1 VFVVLAVIAHKW
13 KKKLLDGDIVW
24 GYLIGYPLG
33 RFFIEHFFRPDAWMM
48 GGLAAAQWFAVACVL
63 GGAVTL
69 VVRHVLAGRAMPADE
84 AAEETAEEDAGE
96 ELEAAGESVA
106 EDVAAIVTEAD
117 SEPEPD
123 ETEEP
128 ESED

>member
-1 VFVVLAVIAHKW
+1 
-13 KKKLLDGDIVW
+13 VW

-69 VVRHVLAGRAMPADE
+69 VVQHVLAGRAMPA
-84 AAEETAEEDAGE
+84 EETNEEAVGE
-96 ELEAAGESVA
+96 KLEAAGEGVA
-106 EDVAAIVTEAD
+106 EGIVEAVTEAD